1 MGIFD
6 KGSKLG
12 IQPGVDSLIGES
24 AKLKGELFSG
34 GSVNINGE
42 FEGKID
48 AAGEVIVSPAGK
60 VVGEIYGGAVVV
72 SGKVDGNITAK
83 ETLEISK
90 SGRVHGDLCGGRI
103 VIEEGATYH
112 GRVKVESGQSEQQ
125 PPQAF

>member
-12 IQPGVDSLIGES
+12 IQPGVDSIIGEN
-24 AKLKGELFSG
+24 AKLKGELVSS
-34 GSVNINGE
+34 GSVNVNGE
-42 FEGKID
+42 FEGKIE

-60 VVGEIYGGAVVV
+60 VTGEVHGGAVVV

-83 ETLEISK
+83 EMLEIAK

-112 GRVKVESGQSEQQ
+112 GRVKVESGQPEQ
-125 PPQAF
+125 PPPQNF